1 MSLPSRPSFR
11 IPSLLASAVVT
22 VAVVSGLAGC
32 ASAPPPHPPAPAPV
46 TKPNPAVRLPIA
58 QIDRGVQFVLPD
70 AVLFEFG
77 KAEFDQNASGPYL
90 DRLAELLKTKTD
102 KDVSVE
108 GHTDNVGSAPANQA
122 LSERRARAVAQA
134 LVARGVAA
142 ARISERGFSF
152 TRPVAPNDL
161 DAGRRLN
168 RRTEIIVLGEKIE
181 KFTEG
186 EPPGAFEDAVARI
199 RDALEAAGSRA
210 APSSPPRQP

>member
-1 MSLPSRPSFR
+1 M
-11 IPSLLASAVVT
+11 AK
-22 VAVVSGLAGC
+22 
-32 ASAPPPHPPAPAPV
+32 PAPR
-46 TKPNPAVRLPIA
+46 VRLPIA
-58 QIDRGVQFVLPD
+58 QTERGVQFVLPD
-70 AVLFEFG
+70 TVLFEFG
-77 KAEFDQNASGPYL
+77 KAEFDEKASGPYL

-108 GHTDNVGSAPANQA
+108 GHTDNIGSAAANQT

-142 ARISERGFSF
+142 SRISERGFSF

-168 RRTEIIVLGEKIE
+168 RRTEVIVLGEKIE

-199 RDALEAAGSRA
+199 RDALEAAGSRG
-210 APSSPPRQP
+210 APSNPSRKP